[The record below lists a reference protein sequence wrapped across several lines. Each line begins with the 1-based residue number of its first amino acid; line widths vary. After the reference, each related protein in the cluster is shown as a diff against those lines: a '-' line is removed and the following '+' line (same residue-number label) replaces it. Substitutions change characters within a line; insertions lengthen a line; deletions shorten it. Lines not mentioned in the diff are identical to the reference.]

1 MLQNPWHREKAGTN
15 DVVHEIQHGHKAA
28 CAGNRIHPPVV
39 GLPMKLVLEDA
50 IVLHRRRHYYRR
62 WLLISFLSAFFQKK
76 KTRKQKNLHVRHRDL
91 HASTAQTGM
100 SVSIKELCMRAEI
113 MDVVH
118 AYAEAVDTKDWKV
131 RM

>member
-1 MLQNPWHREKAGTN
+1 
-15 DVVHEIQHGHKAA
+15 
-28 CAGNRIHPPVV
+28 
-39 GLPMKLVLEDA
+39 
-50 IVLHRRRHYYRR
+50 
-62 WLLISFLSAFFQKK
+62 
-76 KTRKQKNLHVRHRDL
+76 
-91 HASTAQTGM
+91 M

>member
-1 MLQNPWHREKAGTN
+1 MVTN
-15 DVVHEIQHGHKAA
+15 
-28 CAGNRIHPPVV
+28 
-39 GLPMKLVLEDA
+39 LF
-50 IVLHRRRHYYRR
+50 
-62 WLLISFLSAFFQKK
+62 SFRLFPKK
-76 KTRKQKNLHVRHRDL
+76 KQEKTKNLRHRDL
-91 HASTAQTGM
+91 HASTAQTAGM